1 VSDKLAELERRRQR
15 LIFQSAVQRDR
26 LVENCHQLANSLRL
40 VRLARSFIQRL
51 TTNPGSLIRVP
62 ALLGG
67 TRRTKFRRLTGVL
80 SLGWAIF
87 RAVQARRRRPRA

>member
-1 VSDKLAELERRRQR
+1 MSDKLAELERRRQR

-26 LVENCHQLANSLRL
+26 LVENCHQLVQSMRL
-40 VRLARSFIQRL
+40 VHLARGIIQRL
-51 TTNPGSLIRVP
+51 TTNPGSLIGVG

-67 TRRTKFRRLTGVL
+67 TRRTKFLRLSNLL

-87 RAVQARRRRPRA
+87 RAVQARRRRRRA